1 LKTKALPGWGASDSL
16 PRYRIRKQRQ
26 VVAKRGEDALDV
38 IPTRQSGVDVEYL
51 INNAGFGVFGY
62 AIERDRAEQLNI
74 IAANIRA
81 LTDLSLRFGAAAS
94 STSVRS
100 RGLSRTARYG
110 GLLRLQILPMYGIAR
125 DVLKDP
131 NYWADEPIGEDE

>member
-1 LKTKALPGWGASDSL
+1 MRRL
-16 PRYRIRKQRQ
+16 
-26 VVAKRGEDALDV
+26 
-38 IPTRQSGVDVEYL
+38 
-51 INNAGFGVFGY
+51 

-74 IAANIRA
+74 IAVNIRA
-81 LTDLSLRFGAAAS
+81 LTDPSLRFGAAASS

-100 RGLSRTARYG
+100 RGLSRAARYG
-110 GLLRLQILPMYGIAR
+110 GLIRLQSLPMYGIAR

>member
-1 LKTKALPGWGASDSL
+1 MM
-16 PRYRIRKQRQ
+16 RRH
-26 VVAKRGEDALDV
+26 E
-38 IPTRQSGVDVEYL
+38 
-51 INNAGFGVFGY
+51 F

-74 IAANIRA
+74 IAVNIRA

-100 RGLSRTARYG
+100 RALSRTARYG
-110 GLLRLQILPMYGIAR
+110 GLLRLQILPMYAIAR